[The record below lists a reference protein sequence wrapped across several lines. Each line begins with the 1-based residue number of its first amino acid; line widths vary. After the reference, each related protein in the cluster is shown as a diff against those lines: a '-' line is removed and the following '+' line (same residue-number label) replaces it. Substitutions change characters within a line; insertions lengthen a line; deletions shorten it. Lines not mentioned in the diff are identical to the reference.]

1 MVITSNNIQLKGERE
16 NERRVGTERRRGK
29 ILCTDKKEN

>member
-1 MVITSNNIQLKGERE
+1 MVITSNYIQLRGES
-16 NERRVGTERRRGK
+16 ERRVGIERRRAK